1 MTTLEGL
8 LNNART
14 LEQGMQSGSIIRDV
28 LTRYEGDII
37 EQQRIQLLEGK
48 TSDGKDIHPSYS
60 EDLKPTG
67 YFRSKDSAQRYAA
80 WKQTISY
87 PFSVQRNPDT
97 PNLYITGVF
106 HNDLGVSFGV
116 DAISIIPDTAYAAQI
131 MAKYGLGMFGLNMQK
146 WGVIFGD
153 RGAKES
159 LISEMRR
166 VLWQ

>member
-67 YFRSKDSAQRYAA
+67 YFRSKDSAKRYAA

-131 MAKYGLGMFGLNMQK
+131 MGKYGLGMFGLNLQK